1 MSGMA
6 SAVSAYAVV
15 PVGSDRRL
23 SHSEARALPR
33 ARRSLPRCR
42 SKTASAAV
50 CASNGEKKEPDEI
63 LADFLS
69 DTAGEHF
76 DEIPAGSLDDA
87 LATWDHPDATDAG
100 ALARIISCASGL
112 EEGKKL
118 I

>member
-69 DTAGEHF
+69 DNAGEHF

-100 ALARIISCASGL
+100 ALAKAGDPSPA
-112 EEGKKL
+112 EP
-118 I
+118 